1 VSFRPLRCRT
11 TIESLPGRGVP
22 GTRCW
27 LWRQWGRFGGL
38 IRGSDR
44 AGRLARLQAPTS
56 LRSVGSAYSDR
67 GELRVSVG
75 DGQ

>member
-1 VSFRPLRCRT
+1 MAARANWK
-11 TIESLPGRGVP
+11 GVLKP
-22 GTRCW
+22 VALLTQAGDAR
-27 LWRQWGRFGGL
+27 GL